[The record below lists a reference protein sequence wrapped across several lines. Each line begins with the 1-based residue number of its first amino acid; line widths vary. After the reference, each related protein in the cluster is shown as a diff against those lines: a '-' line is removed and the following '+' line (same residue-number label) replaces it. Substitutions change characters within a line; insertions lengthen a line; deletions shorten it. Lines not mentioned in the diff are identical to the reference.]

1 MKKLLLLLF
10 FIPLITMSFLSID
23 KSKEIKVEKVEIL
36 KCKIRQCNATAKFT
50 GKRCKHFVSKKE
62 DYQCY
67 QHKPKN

>member
-23 KSKEIKVEKVEIL
+23 KSKEIKVEKVEIF
-36 KCKIRQCNATAKFT
+36 KCKIRQCNAIAKST
-50 GKRCKHFVSKKE
+50 GKRCKHCVSKKE